1 VIEEVKVIFFGPSEK
16 LAAFDV
22 NVQEKIKELK
32 EYGVEVLA
40 YKWCSDRIGIT
51 AQLEAQGISVVY
63 ISPAISNLIK
73 EDWAQLPFL
82 HSKYYNQK
90 ISLETRQVLLNLASL
105 CNNGIRKEENTMT
118 ECNWPGN
125 DELMKNYHDQEWGKS
140 NHSDR
145 VQFEFLVLEG
155 AQAGLSWTTIL
166 HRREGYKN
174 AFYNFDWNKVSRM
187 TEGDVQRLLQDP
199 GIIRNRLKI
208 KSTINNAKRFTE
220 ITEEFGSFD
229 SYLWRFTEG
238 RVINN
243 HPKSL
248 TDIPAKSEL
257 SDKIS
262 KDLKARGFTFIG
274 STIIYAHLQ
283 AVGIVNDHLEGCSH
297 K

>member
-1 VIEEVKVIFFGPSEK
+1 
-16 LAAFDV
+16 
-22 NVQEKIKELK
+22 
-32 EYGVEVLA
+32 
-40 YKWCSDRIGIT
+40 
-51 AQLEAQGISVVY
+51 
-63 ISPAISNLIK
+63 
-73 EDWAQLPFL
+73 
-82 HSKYYNQK
+82 
-90 ISLETRQVLLNLASL
+90 
-105 CNNGIRKEENTMT
+105 MT

-125 DELMKNYHDQEWGKS
+125 DELMKKYHDEEWGKP

-145 VQFEFLVLEG
+145 LHFEFLVLEG
-155 AQAGLSWTTIL
+155 AQAGLSWATIL
-166 HRREGYKN
+166 RRREGYKKV
-174 AFYNFDWNKVSRM
+174 FYNHDWNKVSRM

-199 GIIRNRLKI
+199 CIIRNRLKI
-208 KSTINNAKRFTE
+208 KSSINNAKRFTE